1 MPHGNFAGYI
11 VTPARRECMNPLN
24 LLYVSNRKDWRRW
37 LKNNHLTENRT
48 LLHSGVQHVYYK
60 KHTGKDRVPYNDAV
74 EEALCFGWIDS
85 IIRRLDDERFA
96 QKFTPRKDTSK
107 WSESNKKRI
116 AKLEIMGLM
125 TSEGLKK
132 VERAKATGKW
142 NENIEHPFI
151 DKIHPQFETALKNNP
166 LALTNFENLAPS
178 YKRNYNGWIR
188 AAKKEETRRKR
199 IEEAVNLLKE
209 NRKLGMK

>member
-1 MPHGNFAGYI
+1 
-11 VTPARRECMNPLN
+11 MNPLN

-37 LKNNHLTENRT
+37 LKDNHLTEKEIW
-48 LLHSGVQHVYYK
+48 LVYYK

-107 WSESNKKRI
+107 WSESNKMRI
-116 AKLEIMGLM
+116 AKLEIMDLM

-132 VERAKATGKW
+132 VEIAKATGKW